1 MRGSIGVR
9 LIALMLLAASAWI
22 LIDAVRHAHGRRGE
36 SVLTAAIVLAGL
48 GLLAAE
54 ALWST
59 RGHAFLAYSA
69 WAIAAIV
76 ALTMLRLN
84 VPAGR
89 HAVRLVPDVVYAG
102 LVLGGVA
109 LYLRRAT

>member
-9 LIALMLLAASAWI
+9 LTALALLAASVFILFEAWK
-22 LIDAVRHAHGRRGE
+22 HAHGRRGE

-59 RGHAFLAYSA
+59 RGYAFLAYSA

-76 ALTMLRLN
+76 ALTMLRLDS
-84 VPAGR
+84 PAGAR
-89 HAVRLVPDVVYAG
+89 AVRLVPDVVYVG